1 MKNNLVPFG
10 LCILLITN
18 VLPISATTYY
28 ASPKGNGDGSSYAKP
43 CSFSTGIGKLKN
55 GGDTL
60 YLLGGQYDLG
70 NTKISSKNGN
80 SNAYIVIAGYPGE
93 QAILDFRTTPYGTRG
108 LQIANSCT
116 YLHIKDLTLRYSG
129 KNNLYNEGSHCIFE
143 HLDIYGSSDTGCQMK
158 NGGNNLIKNVDSH
171 DNFDYQLDKSGNLT
185 ACDFGGNADGFADKQ
200 HSGAPNH
207 YIGCRSWNNSD
218 DGWDFFQRTTT
229 AETVIEQSVCYKN
242 GPAYYD
248 MRNHP
253 RYQTDKAWF
262 DQFSTPRTVT
272 DADGNKVVV
281 SLEKYPN
288 MGNGNGFKLGGGY
301 TDHKVRVQQCLAVA
315 NTVKGFDQNNN
326 DGTMVLYNNTGYMN
340 GYDFGFTT
348 KYGTLTIQNC
358 LSYQSKNGNATQ
370 SATTLV
376 NSYNSWNINGLQ
388 VSASDFQSLDTTQI
402 LLPRNADGSLPTTTL
417 LHLAAGSA
425 LIDAGTNVG
434 LDYTGT
440 APDLGCYETDG
451 VQHPTI
457 TCISANAEQWVGAN
471 EEIQPIVFQWGG
483 AATRLTCNSLP
494 AGITHKISNNG
505 HTLTLSGSIEQAG
518 TYTITVS
525 TVSDMAEVNSLTAT
539 LHVKS
544 ANARKVAYI
553 TLPDSPE
560 DALIL
565 NKLRRSDSISVSE
578 LDANSTDADYSSYD
592 VLILGA
598 KPNSGAA
605 AFAQLKGYDKPM
617 LVLKPFLY
625 KNTVWNWGS
634 PVNTQDLS
642 VNVADTTHVIF
653 QNINFR
659 GKNELQLFTQCN
671 TNAVTAI
678 SDWTQDV
685 SHLASPVSNDT
696 YTTIADMAA
705 GTSVGGTALPQR
717 LVTIGISEYSTAYLT
732 EEALQ
737 LLENAVYYLLSLP
750 LPQGP
755 TDQANVSTLPDIRK
769 VCTPQGIRIIIGDRT
784 YDPLGNRISSK

>member
-1 MKNNLVPFG
+1 MKKSFF
-10 LCILLITN
+10 ILSLLFILSLS
-18 VLPISATTYY
+18 VSATTYY
-28 ASPKGNGDGSSYAKP
+28 ASPKGSGDGSSYTKP

-80 SNAYIVIAGYPGE
+80 SNACIVISGYPGK
-93 QAILDFRTTPYGTRG
+93 QAILDFRTTSYGTRG

-116 YLHIKDLTLRYSG
+116 YLHIKNLTLRYSG

-218 DGWDFFQRTTT
+218 DGWDFFQRITTS
-229 AETVIEQSVCYKN
+229 ETVIEQSVCYKN

-272 DADGNKVVV
+272 DADGNEVVV

-358 LSYQSKNGNATQ
+358 LSYQSQNGNATQ

-376 NSYNSWNINGLQ
+376 NSYNSWNIKGLQ
-388 VSASDFQSLDTTQI
+388 VSTADFQSLDTTQI
-402 LLPRNADGSLPTTTL
+402 LLPRDADGSLPATTL

-425 LIDAGTNVG
+425 LIDAGTDVG

-451 VQHPTI
+451 VLHPTI
-457 TCISANAEQWVGAN
+457 TCISANAEQWVAAN

-483 AATRLTCNSLP
+483 AATRLTCSSLP
-494 AGITHKISNNG
+494 AGITYKISNNG
-505 HTLTLSGSIEQAG
+505 HTLTLSGSIERAG

-565 NKLRRSDSISVSE
+565 NKLRHSDSISVSE

-625 KNTVWNWGS
+625 KNTVWSWGS
-634 PVNTQDLS
+634 PVNTQDVS
-642 VNVADTTHVIF
+642 VIVSDTNHPIF
-653 QNINFR
+653 QHIQFHDSNR
-659 GKNELQLFTQCN
+659 LTLFTQCK

-678 SDWTQDV
+678 SDWTIDN
-685 SHLASPVSNDT
+685 SCLASPISEPT
-696 YTTIADMAA
+696 YTSIADMPA
-705 GTSVGGTALPQR
+705 GTIMNGTTLTQR
-717 LVTIGISEYSTAYLT
+717 LITIGVSEYSTAYLT
-732 EEALQ
+732 EDGLQ
-737 LLENAVYYLLSLP
+737 LIENAIYYLLGLP
-750 LPQGP
+750 IPAP
-755 TDQANVSTLPDIRK
+755 STHLHTPIIPSTATKILTPNGVRICSNRK
-769 VCTPQGIRIIIGDRT
+769 C
-784 YDPLGNRISSK
+784 YNLLGLVVPN